1 MLHGE
6 RTWCDRSVP
15 TLGFLLEIDPI
26 FYGVICE
33 RALFSRQYDFEK
45 STIVFVG
52 MNYNLDLFSGGN
64 SPIEVKRKSGAFSYK
79 QPSSDM
85 ASTAAL
91 QKVATANPSPP
102 VKPAPQTTSDTSP
115 VAGQA
120 SKQES
125 QSVTV
130 GRRKLTPL
138 PISTPPPPK
147 DAKARTSLNFQV
159 VAILGR
165 G

>member
-1 MLHGE
+1 
-6 RTWCDRSVP
+6 
-15 TLGFLLEIDPI
+15 
-26 FYGVICE
+26 
-33 RALFSRQYDFEK
+33 
-45 STIVFVG
+45 

-147 DAKARTSLNFQV
+147 DAKARTSLNQV
-159 VAILGR
+159 PSSRSSREGDDDSSKLLRSLKGIRCTLQQISFV
-165 G
+165 